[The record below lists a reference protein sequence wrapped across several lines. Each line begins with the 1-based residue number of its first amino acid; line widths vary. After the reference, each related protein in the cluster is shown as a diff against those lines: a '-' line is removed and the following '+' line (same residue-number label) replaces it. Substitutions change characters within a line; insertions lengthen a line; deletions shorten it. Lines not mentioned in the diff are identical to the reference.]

1 MKTFHSDIFPFN
13 IVVASVKE
21 IDEIT
26 KIFVD
31 ANGDEIILSPGI
43 LGVVIKA
50 NLREDPKSAYSLIV
64 FNGKPAIDTLTHEAF
79 HSTCDLLERI
89 GMHLTEDNDE
99 TYAYVMGYI
108 SKCINIAINSDKIW
122 E

>member
-1 MKTFHSDIFPFN
+1 MKTFYPDIFPFS
-13 IVVASVKE
+13 IVVASTKE

-26 KIFVD
+26 KTFVD
-31 ANGDEIILSPGI
+31 ANGNDITLSPNI

-50 NLREDPKSAYSLIV
+50 NLREEPKSAYSLIV
-64 FNGKPAIDTLTHEAF
+64 FNGKPAIGTLTHEAF

-99 TYAYVMGYI
+99 TYAYVMGYV

>member
-1 MKTFHSDIFPFN
+1 MKTFHSDIFPFS

-21 IDEIT
+21 IDEVT

>member
-1 MKTFHSDIFPFN
+1 MKTFHSGIFPFS

-31 ANGDEIILSPGI
+31 AHGDEIILSPGI

>member
-1 MKTFHSDIFPFN
+1 MKTFYPDIFPFS
-13 IVVASVKE
+13 IAVASVKE

-26 KIFVD
+26 KTFVD
-31 ANGDEIILSPGI
+31 ANGDEITLSPNI

-64 FNGKPAIDTLTHEAF
+64 FKGKPSIDTLTHEAF

-89 GMHLTEDNDE
+89 GMPLTEDNDE

-108 SKCINIAINSDKIW
+108 SKCINSAINSDKIW

>member
-1 MKTFHSDIFPFN
+1 MKTFYTDIFPFG

-21 IDEIT
+21 IDEIN
-26 KIFVD
+26 KLFVD
-31 ANGDEIILSPGI
+31 ANGDDITINSNI

-64 FNGKPAIDTLTHEAF
+64 FNGKPSIDTLTHEAF

-89 GMHLTEDNDE
+89 GMRLTEDNDE
-99 TYAYVMGYI
+99 TYAYVIGYI

>member
-1 MKTFHSDIFPFN
+1 MKTFHSDIFPFS

-50 NLREDPKSAYSLIV
+50 NLREYPKSAYSLIV